1 MPLVSKAFGDIITF
15 TRASTATYFDSAG
28 VLQSAAID
36 APRLD
41 YNPSTLAAQGLLI
54 EEARTNLC
62 LQSEDWG
69 SATWSK
75 SGSTITANATT
86 APTGTTIA
94 DKLVE
99 DTSTGTHI
107 TTQSISLGGSV
118 DNSAYVISVFA
129 KASERTRFQLFDN
142 AQASSGITAFDLS
155 NGTVV
160 SGTGTITAVGN
171 GWYRCSVFPLKSTSI
186 TSTLTIRLISTGTTT
201 SYTGDGTSGIFLFGA
216 QLEAG
221 AFPTSYIPTTTT
233 ALTRSAD
240 VASVNTLSPWFNA
253 AAGTIYTEFLVPQ
266 IGRAGRLFA
275 VDDGGITN
283 MIDGTIGAANA
294 VAIESVAAGVYGG
307 FAGTANTITANTTQ
321 KSAFTF
327 STSASE
333 TACLNAGTV
342 GTNNITL
349 PSASLTR
356 LLLGR
361 QNNGVELC
369 GYLRRLTFY
378 PRQLSNAELQTI
390 TT

>member
-15 TRASTATYFDSAG
+15 TRASTGTFFNSSG
-28 VLQSAAID
+28 VLTRAAID

-41 YNPSTLAAQGLLI
+41 YDPSTLAAQGLLI

-75 SGSTITANATT
+75 SGSTITANATA

-240 VASVNTLSPWFNA
+240 VASVNTLSPWYSATEGTLFAEVVGLMPSTLGFNRA
-253 AAGTIYTEFLVPQ
+253 VAAFSDNSYNNMTQIFKAAGAADWSTQVI
-266 IGRAGRLFA
+266 AG
-275 VDDGGITN
+275 GGPSQASYIF
-283 MIDGTIGAANA
+283 
-294 VAIESVAAGVYGG
+294 SVYA
-307 FAGTANTITANTTQ
+307 Q
-321 KSAFTF
+321 
-327 STSASE
+327 
-333 TACLNAGTV
+333 
-342 GTNNITL
+342 NNIAN
-349 PSASLTR
+349 S
-356 LLLGR
+356 
-361 QNNGVELC
+361 V
-369 GYLRRLTFY
+369 
-378 PRQLSNAELQTI
+378 
-390 TT
+390 